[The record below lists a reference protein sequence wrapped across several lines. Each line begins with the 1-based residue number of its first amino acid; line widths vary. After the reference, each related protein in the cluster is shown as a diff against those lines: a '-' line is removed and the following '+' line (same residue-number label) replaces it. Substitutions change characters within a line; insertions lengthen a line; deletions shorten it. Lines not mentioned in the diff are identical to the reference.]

1 MLSEKMTSTLNKQ
14 INMEL
19 YSSYIYMA
27 MSEYFQAN
35 NLKGFANWM
44 NVQAGEELSHANKIR
59 HYLNE
64 QGARVVLS
72 EVGAPPKEWDSPLA
86 AFEAAL
92 GHEKK
97 VTASIKE
104 LVTLAKEEKD
114 YATEIMLG
122 WFVSEQVEEESS
134 ADEIVQKLRMI
145 KDSAHGLF
153 MMDSFLGQR
162 K

>member
-1 MLSEKMTSTLNKQ
+1 MLSEKMAQALNKQ
-14 INMEL
+14 VNMEL
-19 YSSYIYMA
+19 YSTYIYMA

-44 NVQAGEELSHANKIR
+44 NVQAGEEMGHANKFR

-64 QGARVVLS
+64 QGARVVFA
-72 EVGAPPKEWDSPLA
+72 EVAAPPKEWDSPLA
-86 AFEAAL
+86 AFEMAL

-104 LVTLAKEEKD
+104 LVTLAKQEND
-114 YATEIMLG
+114 YATEIMLQ
-122 WFVSEQVEEESS
+122 WFISEQVEEESTAS
-134 ADEIVQKLRMI
+134 EIVEKLKMI
-145 KDSAHGLF
+145 KDSAQGLF
-153 MMDSFLGQR
+153 MMDGFLGQR